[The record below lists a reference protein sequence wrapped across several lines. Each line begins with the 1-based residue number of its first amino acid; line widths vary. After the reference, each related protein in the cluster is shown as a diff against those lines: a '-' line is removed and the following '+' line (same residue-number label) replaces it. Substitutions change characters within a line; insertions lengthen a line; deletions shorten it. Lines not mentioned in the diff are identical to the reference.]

1 MKHSFTGLTDAEVE
15 ESRKKFGGNDLSP
28 FTTASFWDKLLENF
42 KDPIIIILIGAL
54 IIILGLSFF
63 GLSEW
68 YEGVAIAVAVVLATL
83 VSTLSEYKNE
93 SSFQKLQEEASK
105 IHTNVFRNDQLSNI
119 AINDIVVGDYVML
132 QAGDKVPADGS
143 IVEGDLKI
151 NQSSL
156 TGESESVDKVQLPIG
171 EAIDKKDL
179 ADDYS
184 LFRGSVVDDGEAT
197 MLVGDVGD
205 HTFYGGLA
213 KELSITDER
222 LSPLQVK
229 LKDLAKLISKFGYIA
244 GVAVFVTALFMNVF
258 VQHGFDMELIKA
270 YVNDL
275 AVFLPDVLDALI
287 LAIIIVV
294 AAVPEGLPMMI
305 AIVLSLNMQK
315 LLKENVLVRRLLGI
329 ETAGSINILFSDKTG
344 TITKGQLKSSMVV
357 SADGDVYKTYAEI
370 PEALRELISISIL
383 ENTSAYLSPS
393 GEILGGNSSE
403 RALIEFV
410 DNKDIERI
418 DYLGVVE
425 EKRILF
431 NSAWKFSAT
440 QVKNVVDLIGV
451 DINSVTLVKGAPEVL
466 LKTCSSYFKADGSSL
481 EFSNNEKQK
490 LTNQLDDLADK
501 GIRLIALAVSLDPI
515 KDQNIPEN
523 SILVGVIGISD
534 EVRDESKF
542 AIENVQKAGIQV
554 VMITGDRKGT
564 AVSISEQVG
573 LLQNENDKVIVS
585 SELND
590 SSDDEV
596 KEYLKDLR
604 VIGRA
609 LPTDKSR
616 LVRLSKSLGMVVGMT
631 GDGVNDSAALKQAD
645 VGVAMGSG
653 SEVSKEA
660 GDIVILDDNFNS
672 ISNAIRYGRTIF
684 KSIRKFIV
692 FQLTVNVAAVS
703 TVFFGPL
710 VGINL
715 PLTIIQ
721 LLWINIIM
729 DTLAAIAFGGE
740 PALERYME
748 EDPVDRTANIL
759 TGYMKSAIL
768 TSGIFIMIFCLFFIT
783 FDPFE
788 ELFVRNGAPNQEV
801 YLTAFFNL
809 FIFLIIFNA
818 FNVRTEKM
826 NLFDHIGQNKI
837 FLSIM
842 VLIFALQIIFTY
854 IGGTILRVAPLNVKE
869 WALVFVLALTI
880 IPLDLLRK
888 FIWFRTQ
895 RSKVGI

>member
-1 MKHSFTGLTDAEVE
+1 MFL
-15 ESRKKFGGNDLSP
+15 
-28 FTTASFWDKLLENF
+28 
-42 KDPIIIILIGAL
+42 
-54 IIILGLSFF
+54 
-63 GLSEW
+63 
-68 YEGVAIAVAVVLATL
+68 VL
-83 VSTLSEYKNE
+83 
-93 SSFQKLQEEASK
+93 
-105 IHTNVFRNDQLSNI
+105 
-119 AINDIVVGDYVML
+119 
-132 QAGDKVPADGS
+132 P
-143 IVEGDLKI
+143 
-151 NQSSL
+151 
-156 TGESESVDKVQLPIG
+156 
-171 EAIDKKDL
+171 
-179 ADDYS
+179 
-184 LFRGSVVDDGEAT
+184 
-197 MLVGDVGD
+197 
-205 HTFYGGLA
+205 
-213 KELSITDER
+213 
-222 LSPLQVK
+222 
-229 LKDLAKLISKFGYIA
+229 
-244 GVAVFVTALFMNVF
+244 
-258 VQHGFDMELIKA
+258 
-270 YVNDL
+270 
-275 AVFLPDVLDALI
+275 
-287 LAIIIVV
+287 
-294 AAVPEGLPMMI
+294 
-305 AIVLSLNMQK
+305 
-315 LLKENVLVRRLLGI
+315 
-329 ETAGSINILFSDKTG
+329 
-344 TITKGQLKSSMVV
+344 
-357 SADGDVYKTYAEI
+357 
-370 PEALRELISISIL
+370 
-383 ENTSAYLSPS
+383 
-393 GEILGGNSSE
+393 
-403 RALIEFV
+403 
-410 DNKDIERI
+410 ERI
-418 DYLGVVE
+418 DYLGVTE

-431 NSAWKFSAT
+431 SSAWKFSAT
-440 QVKNVVDLIGV
+440 QVNNVVDLIGV

-481 EFSNNEKQK
+481 EFNNDGKQK
-490 LTNQLDDLADK
+490 LTNQLDELADK

-534 EVRDESKF
+534 EVRDQSKY

-554 VMITGDRKGT
+554 VMITGDRRGT

-596 KEYLKDLR
+596 KEYLSDLK

-768 TSGIFIMIFCLFFIT
+768 TSGIFIMVYSLFFIT
-783 FDPFE
+783 FDPLK
-788 ELFVRNGAPNQEV
+788 ELFVRDGVPNQEV

-826 NLFDHIGQNKI
+826 NLLNHIAENRI

-842 VLIFALQIIFTY
+842 VLIFFLQIIFTN
-854 IGGTILRVAPLNVKE
+854 IGGNILRVTPLNVKE
-869 WALVFVLALTI
+869 WSLVFVLALII
-880 IPLDLLRK
+880 IPIDLLRK
-888 FIWFRTQ
+888 FIWYQTQ
-895 RSKVGI
+895 GTKTGL